1 MKAPALAFLGLAVF
15 ALAGCGGTQLAPPGM
30 VTVPQVRAL
39 QVSTAAIA
47 PGELHDFYVNGKT
60 LVLMNCGGFFDQAVM
75 NALSNAQTAS
85 QTQLITGLA
94 SGVLGLAGVGGPAV
108 GGVGL
113 GASFLS
119 NMLASQQQ
127 NSLAGTDPAGV
138 YTLTTT
144 AQQAV
149 IDAMTEPTTGAEAYA
164 ALYAVYRQ
172 CTPAGIQALKE
183 QAINAAPQRVG
194 IVGGSAPAALRAAP
208 ATGDFVAP
216 VVPAPRPRRALPMV
230 RIN

>member
-1 MKAPALAFLGLAVF
+1 MRRWSALVVALALV
-15 ALAGCGGTQLAPPGM
+15 GCGGNQLAPPGM
-30 VTVPQVRAL
+30 ITVPQIRAL
-39 QVSTAAIA
+39 QASTGAVPAA
-47 PGELHDFYVNGKT
+47 ELHDFYVNGKT

-75 NALSNAQTAS
+75 NALNNAQTAS
-85 QTQLITGLA
+85 QAQLITGLA
-94 SGVLGLAGVGGPAV
+94 SGILGIAGVGGSAV

-149 IDAMTEPTTGAEAYA
+149 IDAMTEPRSGAEAYA

-183 QAINAAPQRVG
+183 QAINAAPQRLGV
-194 IVGGSAPAALRAAP
+194 VGGSVPVSAAMRSPA
-208 ATGDFVAP
+208 GDSV
-216 VVPAPRPRRALPMV
+216 PRPRNSLPMV
-230 RIN
+230 RVN